1 MLPPLGH
8 SHDDSCCCESAACAH
23 AAATALTRREFL
35 TASGIALSAAALGGL
50 SWNALAAGGVELP
63 KSPGRAPLVVKPILT
78 YAIPKR
84 RPATSWRN
92 WGGIQSEADK
102 NEEIAR
108 INGELGQIKT
118 AADFPVE
125 ILPVSAVQTLAEFKA
140 VSDAGRADTFII
152 YAAGGGAEIF
162 NAALESG
169 KQMIFFL
176 RHKSGPV
183 SLWYEIIS
191 PRYLHGHTDELA
203 TKGVDNG
210 DVVVDKTDEL
220 LWRLRALCGLKNVMG
235 MKIVAIGGPAGWGPS
250 GKGAPERAQEK
261 WKLDISTVSYKELT
275 PLLQGAMADAG
286 AMKLARDRAAQY
298 LKDETLKLETERA
311 FVENAFL
318 LEQVFRGLMQKA
330 GAPAI
335 TVNQCMGTIMGISK
349 TSACLALSLL
359 NDDGYYAFCESDF
372 VAIPSGML
380 LANISGRPHFIN
392 DPTYP
397 HDGVITLAHCTAP
410 RKMNGKDME
419 PVRLVTHFESD
430 YGASPK
436 VEMRKGQVVTNIIP
450 DFAAKR
456 YVGFVGEIVD
466 APFLP
471 ICRSQIDVAYK
482 FPDEKLALA
491 MPGFHWETCY
501 GDYLKEMG
509 YALKKIPIDWQ
520 VLA

>member
-1 MLPPLGH
+1 MVTPFGH

-23 AAATALTRREFL
+23 AAATALSRREFL
-35 TASGIALSAAALGGL
+35 TASGIALSAVALGGL
-50 SWNALAAGGVELP
+50 SWKSLAAAAPGLP
-63 KSPGRAPLVVKPILT
+63 KAPARAPLVVKPILT
-78 YAIPKR
+78 YATPKP
-84 RPATSWRN
+84 RPHTSWRN
-92 WGGIQSEADK
+92 WGGIQTEADMK
-102 NEEIAR
+102 EELAR
-108 INGELGQIKT
+108 IGGELGKIKA

-125 ILPVSAVQTLAEFKA
+125 FLPVSPVQNLKEYQAVADVAQA
-140 VSDAGRADTFII
+140 DAIII
-152 YAAGGGAEIF
+152 YAAGAGADIF
-162 NAALESG
+162 DAALKTG
-169 KQMIFFL
+169 KHLVFFL
-176 RHKSGPV
+176 RHRSGPV

-210 DVVVDKTDEL
+210 DVVVDRVEEL
-220 LWRLRALCGLKNVMG
+220 EWRLRALCGLKNALG

-250 GKGAPERAQEK
+250 GKGAPDFARAN
-261 WKLDISTVSYKELT
+261 WKLNIETVQYKDLA
-275 PLLQGAMADAG
+275 PLIDAAMADPA

-298 LKDETLKLETERA
+298 LADPAVKLETDRQ

-318 LEQVFRGLMQKA
+318 LEQVFRAVMAKA
-330 GAPAI
+330 GAPAL
-335 TVNQCMGTIMGISK
+335 TVNACMGTIMGVSK

-380 LANISGRPHFIN
+380 LATISGRPHFIN

-410 RKMNGKDME
+410 RKMNGKELE
-419 PVRLVTHFESD
+419 PTRLVTHFESD

-436 VEMRKGQVVTNIIP
+436 VEMRKGQVVTNVIP
-450 DFAAKR
+450 DFASKR
-456 YVGFVGEIVD
+456 YVGFLGEIVD

-482 FPDEKLALA
+482 FPDERLALN
-491 MPGFHWETCY
+491 MPGFHWETVY
-501 GDYLKEMG
+501 GDYLKEFG
-509 YALKKIPIDWQ
+509 YALKKIPIGWET
-520 VLA
+520 LA